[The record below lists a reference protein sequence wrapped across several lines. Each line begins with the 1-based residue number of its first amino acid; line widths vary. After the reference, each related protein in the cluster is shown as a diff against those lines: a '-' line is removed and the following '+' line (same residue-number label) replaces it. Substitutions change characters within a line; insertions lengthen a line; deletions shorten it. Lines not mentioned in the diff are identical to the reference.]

1 MSDWRGTSARRP
13 SSSRAGTI
21 RKRNRRAWPARVSS
35 PISRP
40 AICPGRS
47 NGSWR
52 RRTCLSWN
60 DVRRLL
66 IVKPSS
72 LGDIVHTLPTLAAF
86 RRRFPR
92 ATLSWLV
99 KREWAEVL
107 EGQPDLD
114 DVLAVDLSVQGWP
127 AAIRAVREGR
137 FDLVVDL
144 QGLLRSAVLGWAS
157 GSPAR
162 VGFANGRE
170 GSPWFYTHRVPVPDA
185 SMHAVDRYLLMARFL
200 GAAPE
205 KPGPSAFCLPRD
217 PAADARVEALLAAAG
232 VRVGTMLVALNP
244 SARWA
249 TKQWPVASFAAVGD
263 WLQRHGGAR
272 VAVVGGRAERS
283 AGDEVI
289 RLMQTAP
296 LDLVGQTTMKE
307 LIALLR
313 RLRVLI
319 TNDSGPM
326 HLAAAVGT
334 PVIAL
339 FGPTDPG
346 RTGPYGAGHVVLH
359 SGVPCSPCFSR
370 RCANAVTLECLTSI
384 RSQQV
389 IEAATTLLKGEERCQ
404 STRTC

>member
-1 MSDWRGTSARRP
+1 MSWSD
-13 SSSRAGTI
+13 
-21 RKRNRRAWPARVSS
+21 
-35 PISRP
+35 
-40 AICPGRS
+40 
-47 NGSWR
+47 
-52 RRTCLSWN
+52 L
-60 DVRRLL
+60 RRLL

-72 LGDIVHTLPTLAAF
+72 LGDVVHALPTLAAL
-86 RRRFPR
+86 RRRFPS

-107 EGQPDLD
+107 EGHPDLD
-114 DVLAVDLSVQGWP
+114 EVLAVDLSAAGWP

-170 GSPWFYTHRVPVPDA
+170 GSPWFYTHRVSVPDA
-185 SMHAVDRYLLMARFL
+185 SMHAVDRYLLMAQFL
-200 GAAPE
+200 GAEPE

-217 PAADARVEALLAAAG
+217 PSADARVETLLADAG
-232 VRVGTMLVALNP
+232 VRAGTMLVALNP

-249 TKQWPVASFAAVGD
+249 TKRWPAESFAAVGD
-263 WLQRHGGAR
+263 WLQRRGGAR
-272 VAVVGGRAERS
+272 VAVVGSGKERS

-289 RLMQTAP
+289 RFMQTTP
-296 LDLVGQTTMKE
+296 LDLVGKTTMQE

-313 RLRVLI
+313 RLRAFI

-339 FGPTDPG
+339 FGPTHPA
-346 RTGPYGAGHVVLH
+346 RTGPYGAGHTVLR

-370 RCANAVTLECLTSI
+370 RCANAVELECLTTLGP
-384 RSQQV
+384 QAV
-389 IEAATTLLKGEERCQ
+389 IESVTTLLKGEERCQ
-404 STRTC
+404 STRNC

>member
-1 MSDWRGTSARRP
+1 M
-13 SSSRAGTI
+13 
-21 RKRNRRAWPARVSS
+21 
-35 PISRP
+35 
-40 AICPGRS
+40 
-47 NGSWR
+47 
-52 RRTCLSWN
+52 SWN
-60 DVRRLL
+60 DVQRLL

-72 LGDIVHTLPTLAAF
+72 LGDVVHALPTLSAL
-86 RRRFPR
+86 RRRFPSAR
-92 ATLSWLV
+92 LSWLV

-114 DVLAVDLSVQGWP
+114 DVLAVDLSVKGWA

-170 GSPWFYTHRVPVPDA
+170 GSPWFYSHRVPVPDA
-185 SMHAVDRYLLMARFL
+185 SMHAVDRYLLIARFL
-200 GAAPE
+200 GAESAGPE
-205 KPGPSAFCLPRD
+205 HASFCLPRD
-217 PAADARVEALLAAAG
+217 PVTDARVDALLAAAG
-232 VRVGTMLVALNP
+232 VRAGTRLVALNP
-244 SARWA
+244 SARWT
-249 TKQWPVASFAAVGD
+249 TKRWPAESFAAVGD
-263 WLQRHGGAR
+263 WLQLHAGAR
-272 VAVVGGRAERS
+272 VAVVGSGKERS
-283 AGDEVI
+283 AGNDVI
-289 RLMQTAP
+289 RLMQTTP
-296 LDLVGQTTMKE
+296 LDLVGKTTMKE

-313 RLRVLI
+313 RLRVFI

-346 RTGPYGAGHVVLH
+346 RTGPYGDGHRVLR

-370 RCANAVTLECLTSI
+370 HCANAVEMECLTSI
-384 RSQQV
+384 QPQQV
-389 IEAATTLLKGEERCQ
+389 IESVATLWKGEERCQ
-404 STRTC
+404 LTRTC